1 MILTINCWSSSLK
14 YALFSNALTCIAKGY
29 RENIKDHEKAIE
41 EILHELTE
49 TQRSE
54 ITAIGHRVAHGGE
67 FFTKATIVTP
77 KVLET
82 IESLNPLAPLH
93 NPVNILGIKICQ
105 KKFPKAK
112 QIAVF
117 DTSFHHTIKPE
128 HFLYAIPHKYYKE
141 DGIRKYGFHGT
152 SHKYLREQYS
162 KTHKNKKQTI
172 ITCHLGN
179 GASVNLTKDGKS
191 IENSLWFTAVEGLI
205 MGTRS
210 GTIDPGVITYLMTQ
224 KWMSG
229 DQIDSMLY
237 KQSWLLALSESTSDM
252 KTLIENYHTDPKAK
266 LAITMFVNSIIK
278 YVGSYAALQNGKID
292 AIIFSWTI
300 WERGKLIRQ
309 LVTKKL
315 KFLNTKFLVI
325 KTDEEYMIAKES
337 LKVK

>member
-1 MILTINCWSSSLK
+1 
-14 YALFSNALTCIAKGY
+14 
-29 RENIKDHEKAIE
+29 
-41 EILHELTE
+41 
-49 TQRSE
+49 
-54 ITAIGHRVAHGGE
+54 
-67 FFTKATIVTP
+67 
-77 KVLET
+77 
-82 IESLNPLAPLH
+82 
-93 NPVNILGIKICQ
+93 
-105 KKFPKAK
+105 
-112 QIAVF
+112 
-117 DTSFHHTIKPE
+117 
-128 HFLYAIPHKYYKE
+128 
-141 DGIRKYGFHGT
+141 
-152 SHKYLREQYS
+152 
-162 KTHKNKKQTI
+162 
-172 ITCHLGN
+172 
-179 GASVNLTKDGKS
+179 
-191 IENSLWFTAVEGLI
+191 

-266 LAITMFVNSIIK
+266 LAITMFVNSVIK